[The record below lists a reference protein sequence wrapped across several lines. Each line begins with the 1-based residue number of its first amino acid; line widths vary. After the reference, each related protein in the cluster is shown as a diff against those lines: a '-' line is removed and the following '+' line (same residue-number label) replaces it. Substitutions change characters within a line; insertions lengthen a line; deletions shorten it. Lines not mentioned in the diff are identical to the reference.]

1 MPAEMQVLVVEDDP
15 AVARSLIQGLE
26 REGYPVCWEDTAEGA
41 VRRARED
48 NPRLVLLDV
57 RLPDGS
63 GFDVCRRIRALGLRM
78 PVIILTV
85 QDAEVDMVVGL
96 EVGADDYLTKPYHLR
111 ELIARVQAQVR
122 RAYGPLASLGADVLY
137 VADLVIDRSRG
148 TVTRGSQKLVLTPTE
163 LRLLVHFAQHPRQ
176 VFSRAQ
182 LLDALWDYGSD
193 PADEKT
199 VNVHVRRLREKV
211 ETDPAS
217 PRLIVTVRGLGY
229 RLSV

>member
-1 MPAEMQVLVVEDDP
+1 MLAETQILVVEDDP

-26 REGYPVCWEDTAEGA
+26 REGYGVVWEETAEGA

-96 EVGADDYLTKPYHLR
+96 EVGADDYLIKPYHLR
-111 ELIARVQAQVR
+111 ELIARVQAQMR

-148 TVTRGSQKLVLTPTE
+148 AVTRGSRKLVLTPTE

-211 ETDPAS
+211 EADPAS

>member
-1 MPAEMQVLVVEDDP
+1 MEQMNHILVIEDDS
-15 AVARSLIQGLE
+15 AVAHSLMEGIG
-26 REGYPVCWEDTAEGA
+26 REGYDVHWEATGGGGVAY
-41 VRRARED
+41 ARD
-48 NPRLVLLDV
+48 RGPHLVILDV

-96 EVGADDYLTKPYHLR
+96 EVGADDYLIKPYHLR
-111 ELIARVQAQVR
+111 ELIARVQAQMR

-148 TVTRGSQKLVLTPTE
+148 AVTRGSRKLVLTPTE

-211 ETDPAS
+211 EADPAS

>member
-148 TVTRGSQKLVLTPTE
+148 TVTRGSRKLVLTPTE

>member
-85 QDAEVDMVVGL
+85 RDAEVDMVVGL
-96 EVGADDYLTKPYHLR
+96 EVGDDDYLTKPYHLR

-148 TVTRGSQKLVLTPTE
+148 AVTRGSRKLVLTPTE

-211 ETDPAS
+211 EADPAS

>member
-41 VRRARED
+41 ARRARED
-48 NPRLVLLDV
+48 NPRVVLLDV

-111 ELIARVQAQVR
+111 ERIARVQAQMR

-148 TVTRGSQKLVLTPTE
+148 AVTRGSRKLVLTPTE

-193 PADEKT
+193 LAEENT
-199 VNVHVRRLREKV
+199 VNVHVRRLREKI
-211 ETDPAS
+211 EADPAS
-217 PRLIVTVRGLGY
+217 PKLIVTARGLGY

>member
-85 QDAEVDMVVGL
+85 RDAEVDMVVGL
-96 EVGADDYLTKPYHLR
+96 EVGADDYLIKPYHLR
-111 ELIARVQAQVR
+111 ELIARVQAQMR

-148 TVTRGSQKLVLTPTE
+148 AVTRGSRKLVLTPTE

-211 ETDPAS
+211 EADPAS

>member
-1 MPAEMQVLVVEDDP
+1 MLAETQILVVEDDP
-15 AVARSLIQGLE
+15 AVARSLTQGLE
-26 REGYPVCWEDTAEGA
+26 REGYGVVWEETAEGA

-96 EVGADDYLTKPYHLR
+96 EVGADDYLIKPYHLR
-111 ELIARVQAQVR
+111 ELIARVQAQMR

-148 TVTRGSQKLVLTPTE
+148 AVTRGSRKLVLTPTE

-211 ETDPAS
+211 EADPAS

>member
-41 VRRARED
+41 ARRARED
-48 NPRLVLLDV
+48 NPRVVLLDV

-111 ELIARVQAQVR
+111 ELIARVQAQMR

-137 VADLVIDRSRG
+137 VADLPVG
-148 TVTRGSQKLVLTPTE
+148 VTH
-163 LRLLVHFAQHPRQ
+163 RL
-176 VFSRAQ
+176 
-182 LLDALWDYGSD
+182 
-193 PADEKT
+193 
-199 VNVHVRRLREKV
+199 
-211 ETDPAS
+211 
-217 PRLIVTVRGLGY
+217 
-229 RLSV
+229 